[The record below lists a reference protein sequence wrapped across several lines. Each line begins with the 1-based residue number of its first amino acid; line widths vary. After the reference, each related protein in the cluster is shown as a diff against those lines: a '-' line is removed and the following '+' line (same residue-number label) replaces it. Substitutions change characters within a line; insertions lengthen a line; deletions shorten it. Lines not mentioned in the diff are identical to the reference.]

1 MISSWFL
8 FHKKI
13 VKIKQFLEK
22 KSYPL
27 GFVDKQVKFFLKNK
41 INEKSVT
48 VNTTN
53 NIEEYYKL
61 PYISHI
67 STNVKLRINKLC
79 KFYFKSLII
88 RVVLAPFKVANTFN
102 VKYPIL
108 KSLESFADCNFLC
121 LGCNAC

>member
-48 VNTTN
+48 DNTTN

-67 STNVKLRINKLC
+67 STNINKLC
-79 KFYFKSLII
+79 KFYCKSLII
-88 RVVLAPFKVANTFN
+88 RVVLTPFKVANMFN

-108 KSLESFADCNFLC
+108 KSLKSFTVCNFLC